1 MIELLNVESAKSCK
15 ITADEACRGV
25 SVYTPL
31 SLRDWVRASPRHF
44 PKGVALHATPL
55 PRIDLLR
62 RFVSACF
69 FRLSHPGC
77 DNTQQGVAQMCHDG
91 LDLNQR

>member
-25 SVYTPL
+25 SQYT
-31 SLRDWVRASPRHF
+31 LRYRYVTGSGLRPDT

-69 FRLSHPGC
+69 FSVFFIYLSHPG
-77 DNTQQGVAQMCHDG
+77 
-91 LDLNQR
+91 